1 MSRQTRHD
9 TAPSTYSIVALS
21 ERYRAVRR
29 ATEALCQPL
38 EVEDYQIQTMPDVS
52 PTKWHIAHV
61 SWFFETFLLQPY
73 LQDYQVFHPDF
84 AYLFNSYYET
94 VGTFHPRP
102 QRGLLNRPILEQVY
116 AYRVYVDRH
125 MEQLLQQEGHPEREN
140 ICLRVLTG
148 INHEQQHQELMLTD
162 IKHVFASNPLR
173 PAYHPPAQQ
182 ERHDR
187 VAPLNWISHSGG
199 LQDIGNPGDEGFC
212 FDNETPAHPVYLAP
226 FKIASRL
233 VTNAEFL
240 DFINDGGYERA
251 EYWLA
256 DGWATV
262 KAQKWRA
269 PLYWE
274 QRDGE
279 WWTMTLHGM
288 QTVQAYAPVC
298 HVSLY
303 EADAYARW
311 AGERLPTEAE
321 WEVAAADQKIAG
333 NLRETGFLDPVPASS
348 DIGIQQVYG
357 DVWEWTSSAY
367 APYPGFRALA
377 GSLGEYNGKF
387 MCNQLVLRG
396 GSCVTPIDHIRRT
409 YRNFF
414 YPKDRWQFSGFRL
427 ARDD

>member
-1 MSRQTRHD
+1 MRRQNKGSVVPSAYTGSDLTR
-9 TAPSTYSIVALS
+9 
-21 ERYRAVRR
+21 RYTTVRH
-29 ATEALCQPL
+29 ATEDLCQPL

-61 SWFFETFLLQPY
+61 TWFFETFLLQPY
-73 LQDYQVFHPDF
+73 LANYQVFDPNF

-102 QRGLLNRPILEQVY
+102 QRGLLNRPILKEVLS
-116 AYRVYVDRH
+116 YRAYVDEH
-125 MEQLLQQEGHPEREN
+125 MHILLQQSGHPEWDTINQR
-140 ICLRVLTG
+140 ILTG

-173 PAYHPPAQQ
+173 PAYASPVLQHAQTRQ
-182 ERHDR
+182 AH
-187 VAPLNWISHSGG
+187 LNWISHPGG
-199 LQDIGNPGDEGFC
+199 LQEIGNKGDGDFC
-212 FDNETPAHPVYLAP
+212 FDNELPAHSVYLEP
-226 FKIASRL
+226 FKVASRL
-233 VTNAEFL
+233 VTNGEYI
-240 DFINDGGYERA
+240 DFINDRGYSQSEF
-251 EYWLA
+251 WLS

-262 KAQKWRA
+262 KSQQWHA

-279 WWTMTLHGM
+279 WWQMTLHGM
-288 QTVQAYAPVC
+288 KAIEVNSPVS

-311 AGERLPTEAE
+311 AGKRLLTEAE
-321 WEVAAADQKIAG
+321 WEVIAAEQKIVG
-333 NLRETGFLDPVPASS
+333 NLRDSGYLEPMPATA
-348 DIGIQQVYG
+348 DIGIQQLYG
-357 DVWEWTSSAY
+357 DVWEWTASSYAAY
-367 APYPGFRALA
+367 PRFRPLA

-396 GSCVTPIDHIRRT
+396 GSCVTPADHIRRT

-427 ARDD
+427 AQDD